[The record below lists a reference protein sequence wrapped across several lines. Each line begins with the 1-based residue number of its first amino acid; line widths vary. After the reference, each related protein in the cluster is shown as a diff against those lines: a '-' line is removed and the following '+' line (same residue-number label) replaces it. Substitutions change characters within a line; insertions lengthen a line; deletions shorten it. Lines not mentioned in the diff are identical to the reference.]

1 MHGSRSTW
9 TSQAVDV
16 ALHKKSF
23 IDRWFVTR
31 SVAAAA
37 PPGVRRLR
45 RRVCGEGYAS
55 PERVN

>member
-37 PPGVRRLR
+37 PPGVRRRLR
-45 RRVCGEGYAS
+45 LAGKV
-55 PERVN
+55 